1 MNNLNYDIHRQADLK
16 GKFEGQQ
23 MKSMKAVSTPIEKSN
38 DDPTPVYHKL
48 EKAIQEQIENGH
60 LVVSDRIPPEKEIAN
75 LNNVSLATVRKALQN
90 LVQNGFINRIQGKGT
105 YVSTTALRRQN
116 IRYYPLVKSFQST
129 LPQFNIKFIELKT
142 KKGQQWIN
150 RHLKIRV
157 TQDLYELRR
166 VVTLLGNPVVYC
178 VSYLPRNM
186 FEGLHDYKRYYF
198 EKYPL
203 YQFLE
208 EKFGVS
214 TTKNCE
220 LFGATLA
227 DEHTANLLKVDE
239 GHPLLVV
246 EMQALTYK
254 DKPYEYRISYCL
266 TDEKKIRR
274 FIWA

>member
-1 MNNLNYDIHRQADLK
+1 
-16 GKFEGQQ
+16 
-23 MKSMKAVSTPIEKSN
+23 
-38 DDPTPVYHKL
+38 
-48 EKAIQEQIENGH
+48 
-60 LVVSDRIPPEKEIAN
+60 
-75 LNNVSLATVRKALQN
+75 
-90 LVQNGFINRIQGKGT
+90 
-105 YVSTTALRRQN
+105 
-116 IRYYPLVKSFQST
+116 
-129 LPQFNIKFIELKT
+129 
-142 KKGQQWIN
+142 
-150 RHLKIRV
+150 
-157 TQDLYELRR
+157 
-166 VVTLLGNPVVYC
+166 
-178 VSYLPRNM
+178 M

-266 TDEKKIRR
+266 TDKKKIRR
-274 FIWA
+274 FI